1 MPVNVVLDGP
11 APWGFRMI
19 GGKDFNQALTISR
32 VSEMLKK
39 KVGFISAF
47 LVLRRSE
54 TGIRRESCPTGIRES
69 CLFYRVY
76 SRRGVSGVRGVC
88 TCAAANARGLDTNS
102 CLHHRLD
109 FGRENSGHGGGEGG
123 EKASD
128 PGG

>member
-39 KVGFISAF
+39 KKKKKVGFISAF

-54 TGIRRESCPTGIRES
+54 LAS
-69 CLFYRVY
+69 
-76 SRRGVSGVRGVC
+76 GVSG
-88 TCAAANARGLDTNS
+88 AQL
-102 CLHHRLD
+102 
-109 FGRENSGHGGGEGG
+109 
-123 EKASD
+123 
-128 PGG
+128 